1 MLEVKDFSKMYK
13 GAKDY
18 SAKNIS
24 FTVKDGEV
32 CGLVGSNG
40 AGKST
45 LIKSIVGIQPFQEG
59 SICIDGF
66 DILKQPQDAKRRIG
80 YVPDDHTVY
89 DKLTGREYVDYI
101 GSIYGASKEMKQDV
115 LENLAAYFNIDF
127 ALDTQIANYSHGM
140 KQKICLLGSLVHSPS
155 LWVLDEPMVGL
166 DPQTMEKLIE
176 LIRNYANKGNTVLFS
191 SHNLDVVQKVC
202 DTVAFI
208 RHGELISFLDLRTV
222 GAFDLD
228 AYYKKVN
235 QV

>member
-66 DILKQPQDAKRRIG
+66 DIAKQPQDAKRRIG

-176 LIRNYANKGNTVLFS
+176 LIRNYANKENTVLFS

-208 RHGELISFLDLRTV
+208 RHGELVSFLDLRTV

>member
-45 LIKSIVGIQPFQEG
+45 LSKSIVGIQPVQEG

>member
-1 MLEVKDFSKMYK
+1 MLEIKGFSKMYK
-13 GAKDY
+13 GAQYY

-24 FTVKDGEV
+24 LSVKNGEV

-59 SICIDGF
+59 TICIDDF
-66 DILKQPQDAKRRIG
+66 DIVKQPQKAKQRIG

-101 GSIYGASKEMKQDV
+101 GSIYGASRAMKKDV

-140 KQKICLLGSLVHSPS
+140 KQKICLLGSLVHRPS

-166 DPQTMEKLIE
+166 DPQTMEKLVS
-176 LIRNYANKGNTVLFS
+176 LIRRYANKGNTVLFS

-208 RHGELISFLDLRTV
+208 RHGELISFLDLRTLGV
-222 GAFDLD
+222 FDLD
-228 AYYKKVN
+228 IYYKQVN
-235 QV
+235 RV

>member
-66 DILKQPQDAKRRIG
+66 DIAKQPQDAKRRIG

-208 RHGELISFLDLRTV
+208 RHGELVSFLDLRTV